1 MTHLIMMMEMSGGKH
16 ATFEHVFGMLFDG
29 ITSSK
34 PLVAILI
41 VTFTLSL
48 VSAAMKYIG
57 GIVKFHHQYKMD
69 WRKDARDC
77 ERLNLARMRY
87 GQTERQIT
95 AQERRVES
103 AKDSHMLNVYKTFSG
118 KEDTS
123 SDEDAALYQMRRH
136 LLGLSA
142 DKADKPENHSLK
154 SEEDFKKDLIDHS
167 ENEN

>member
-1 MTHLIMMMEMSGGKH
+1 MNTILMMASGEKH
-16 ATFEHVFGMLFDG
+16 ATFEHVFGMLFEN

-48 VSAAMKYIG
+48 VSAAIKYIG
-57 GIVKFHHQYKMD
+57 GIIKFHHQYKMD
-69 WRKDARDC
+69 WRRDARDC
-77 ERLNLARMRY
+77 ERLELDRMRY

-95 AQERRVES
+95 AQEKRVES

-123 SDEDAALYQMRRH
+123 SDEDEALFQMRRH

-142 DKADKPENHSLK
+142 DEADKPEKPSLK

-167 ENEN
+167 KNED